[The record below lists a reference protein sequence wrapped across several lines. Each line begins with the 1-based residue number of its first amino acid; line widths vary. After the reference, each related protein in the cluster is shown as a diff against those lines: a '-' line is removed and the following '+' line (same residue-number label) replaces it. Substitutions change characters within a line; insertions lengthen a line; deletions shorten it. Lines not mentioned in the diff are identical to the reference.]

1 VKIKLKTDCKKQDIN
16 NKEHTFYVIT
26 FSVSWKEL

>member
-1 VKIKLKTDCKKQDIN
+1 MVRKKDIN